1 MSRSERKRSFWFVWG
16 WPLALAVLTLFGLL
30 AALLGQEG
38 AWLWLSWS
46 ALGVPVGAIIVC
58 VARAARTSSQG

>member
-38 AWLWLSWS
+38 TWLWLSWS
-46 ALGVPVGAIIVC
+46 ALAMPLVVIAACTG
-58 VARAARTSSQG
+58 RAAKG